1 MFLWDIIQPVNH
13 LSDIASFFTRHL
25 TIGRNLVKFFDNR
38 ACGLSQFDYLA
49 FDRYVSSREMNK
61 PYPVTITIRELE

>member
-1 MFLWDIIQPVNH
+1 M
-13 LSDIASFFTRHL
+13 
-25 TIGRNLVKFFDNR
+25 GRKLVKFFDNR